1 MTKRTIIFI
10 GLFGA
15 IGLLALQV
23 PFNQLVGSSV
33 RFTLFDFFG
42 PLATGF
48 IGTIPGVIAV
58 LITQLV
64 DFLIKGAHVVD
75 AGTIIR
81 FIPMLFA
88 AWYFGK
94 KGAFNIIVPL
104 LAIAAFIAHPIGRT
118 VWVYTLFWLIP
129 IVAYFFRDR
138 SLILRALGTTFT
150 AHAVG
155 GAIWIWVFALPKPVW
170 LSLIPLVA
178 FERMLFA
185 AGIALMY
192 LVFNSLLNYLVK
204 REIIKWSGIAVDQNH
219 VVRIGR

>member
-1 MTKRTIIFI
+1 MKKRSIIFI
-10 GLFGA
+10 ILFGA
-15 IGLLALQV
+15 LGLAALQV

-48 IGTIPGVIAV
+48 IGTVPGIIAV
-58 LITQLV
+58 ALTQLA
-64 DFLIKGAHVVD
+64 DFFIKGAVVVD

-81 FIPMLFA
+81 FVPMLFA

-94 KGAFNIIVPL
+94 KNIFNVIVPA
-104 LAIAAFIAHPIGRT
+104 LAIIAFIANPIGRSA
-118 VWVYTLFWLIP
+118 WAYSMFWLIP
-129 IVAYFFRDR
+129 IVAYFFRDK

-155 GAIWIWVFALPKPVW
+155 GALWVWVFGLSKTVW
-170 LSLIPLVA
+170 LSLIPTVA

-185 AGIALMY
+185 AGIALTY
-192 LVFNSLLNYLVK
+192 LVFNSLLDALVK
-204 REIIKWSGIAVDQNH
+204 RETIRSLMVIDPQYLLKTS
-219 VVRIGR
+219 R